1 MSTEAL
7 QPHNDAP
14 LTVVGTFRKA
24 SGEAIARRLGDAAK
38 TPEGRE
44 RVSRIATMMVSTVSA
59 ALAQGGAG
67 WDRVSPEEIGRA
79 TLAIVDL
86 DLNPAAAVK
95 EVYVYP
101 ERDAL
106 KVAVSPAGL
115 AKLAARSGQ
124 IVHVDVV
131 REGDAFICGQDE
143 TGWRF
148 SHQYVRSATSPRSER
163 PIVCAYVICRRPD
176 GQILSVVEL
185 DAAEIEARAKAS
197 RGGKVWER
205 WYAEMAKKSAL
216 HRALAQGAIVIDGG
230 LSHALAANEHDRD
243 TDPVGPSPIVQV
255 SAPRPP
261 AITMNGARLAAEQTT
276 DDPSEEAPQ

>member
-1 MSTEAL
+1 MSNEL
-7 QPHNDAP
+7 QQHQDAP

-67 WDRVSPEEIGRA
+67 WDRISPEEIGRA

-115 AKLAARSGQ
+115 AKMAARSGQ

-131 REGDAFICGQDE
+131 REGDAFVAGQDE

-148 SHQYVRSATSPRSER
+148 SHQYVRSAANPRSER
-163 PIVCAYVICRRPD
+163 PIVCAYVITRRPD

-185 DAAEIEARAKAS
+185 DSAEIEARAKAS
-197 RGGKVWER
+197 RGGKVWEK

-216 HRALAQGAIVIDGG
+216 HRALAQGAIIIDGG

-243 TDPVGPSPIVQV
+243 TDPPGPSPIVQV

-261 AITMNGARLAAEQTT
+261 ALTMTAARTLSDQPT

>member
-1 MSTEAL
+1 MSTDL
-7 QPHNDAP
+7 QHHQDAP
-14 LTVVGTFRKA
+14 LGVVGTFRKA

-44 RVSRIATMMVSTVSA
+44 RVSRIATMMVSAVSA

-67 WDRVSPEEIGRA
+67 WDRISPEEIGRA

-101 ERDAL
+101 ERDTL

-124 IVHVDVV
+124 VIHVDVV
-131 REGDAFICGQDE
+131 REGDHFIAGQDE

-148 SHQYVRSATSPRSER
+148 SHQYARSATEPRSER
-163 PIVCAYVICRRPD
+163 PIVCVYVVARRPD

-185 DAAEIEARAKAS
+185 DAAEIRARANAS

-205 WYAEMAKKSAL
+205 WYAEMAKKSVL
-216 HRALAQGAIVIDGG
+216 HRALAQGAIIIDGG
-230 LSHALAANEHDRD
+230 LAHALAANEHDIID
-243 TDPVGPSPIVQV
+243 ADPAGPSPVVQV
-255 SAPRPP
+255 QAPRPP
-261 AITMNGARLAAEQTT
+261 AITMTAARPLAEQTS

>member
-1 MSTEAL
+1 MSNEL
-7 QPHNDAP
+7 QQHQDAP

-67 WDRVSPEEIGRA
+67 WDRISPEEIGRA

-115 AKLAARSGQ
+115 AKLASRSGQ

-131 REGDAFICGQDE
+131 REGDTFIAGQDE

-148 SHQYVRSATSPRSER
+148 SHQYVRSATNPRSER
-163 PIVCAYVICRRPD
+163 PIVCAYVITRRPE

-197 RGGKVWER
+197 RGGKVWEK

-216 HRALAQGAIVIDGG
+216 HRALAQGAIIIDGG

-243 TDPVGPSPIVQV
+243 TDPPAASPIVQV
-255 SAPRPP
+255 GAPRPP
-261 AITMNGARLAAEQTT
+261 AITMSAARPLAEQTA

>member
-1 MSTEAL
+1 
-7 QPHNDAP
+7 
-14 LTVVGTFRKA
+14 
-24 SGEAIARRLGDAAK
+24 
-38 TPEGRE
+38 
-44 RVSRIATMMVSTVSA
+44 MMVSTVSA
-59 ALAQGGAG
+59 ALAQGGSG
-67 WDRVSPEEIGRA
+67 WDRISPDEIGRA

-95 EVYVYP
+95 EVYIHP

-124 IVHVDVV
+124 IVHTDVV
-131 REGDAFICGQDE
+131 REGDAYISGQDE

-148 SHQYVRSATSPRSER
+148 AHQYVRSASEPRSMR
-163 PIVCAYVICRRPD
+163 PIVCAYVVTRRPD

-197 RGGKVWER
+197 RGGKVWEK

-230 LSHALAANEHDRD
+230 LPHALAVNEDDRD
-243 TDPVGPSPIVQV
+243 TDPPAPSPIVQV
-255 SAPRPP
+255 QAPRPP
-261 AITMNGARLAAEQTT
+261 AITMSSARPVEQTS